1 VVKPL
6 PSKIKARSLTPSTAK
21 KKKMLTIMSFDEI
34 TYLRFSINNEP
45 SSAWYSAQLKI
56 GHKFL
61 SGPFQHH
68 SSVMI
73 ENTIRL
79 PTLLFVFDRSGMC
92 AFLINTMAFSIA
104 HI

>member
-1 VVKPL
+1 
-6 PSKIKARSLTPSTAK
+6 
-21 KKKMLTIMSFDEI
+21 MSFDEI

-45 SSAWYSAQLKI
+45 SSAWYSAQLKIGHKFLSGPFQHQLKI